1 MPLRA
6 RSNCLVLVLLAAQL
20 ATPSCQWAGDTKA
33 ATVSYLVLKRQ
44 VDDVNSRIHSAVQN
58 GEADRIP
65 GLDRE
70 LNASLDAAMN
80 QASAMNLLD
89 REHLSI
95 SVATAR
101 RCITDMDRYA
111 QSGDLDLLRAQVQ
124 QLEPTIAEIQE
135 LFDRAERTTTAN

>member
-1 MPLRA
+1 MPLRTRA
-6 RSNCLVLVLLAAQL
+6 IWLVVVLLAAQL
-20 ATPSCQWAGDTKA
+20 TTPSCQWAGDTKA
-33 ATVSYLVLKRQ
+33 AKVSYIALKRQ
-44 VDDVNSRIHSAVQN
+44 VDDVNSRINSAVQN
-58 GEADRIP
+58 GESDRIL

-70 LNASLDAAMN
+70 LNSTLDAAMN

-101 RCITDMDRYA
+101 RCVTDMDRYA
-111 QSGDLDLLRAQVQ
+111 QSGDMDLLRAQVQ